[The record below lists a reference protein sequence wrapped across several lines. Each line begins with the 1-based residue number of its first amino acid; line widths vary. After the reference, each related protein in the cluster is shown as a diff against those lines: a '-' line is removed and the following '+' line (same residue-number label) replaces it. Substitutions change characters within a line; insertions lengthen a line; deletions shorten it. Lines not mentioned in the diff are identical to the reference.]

1 MVFKSRVKALL
12 DAEDYAGLT
21 SLSDAHGGK
30 VSNSLIS
37 LAADLDE
44 ERRWRAIR
52 ALGLVTARLYD
63 REPEQARR
71 VVRQLIWNLNEES
84 GGIGWGMAEAF
95 GEILALREELA
106 AEYGSILAC
115 HLIEADRSLDHEDLR
130 RGVIWALGR
139 IRVFPKDLRKEIIPA
154 LIKVLLQ
161 DNPTLRGTAAWA
173 LGEMGDR
180 EALPPLKDLPKS
192 EEMLSIWAD
201 KKLIRISL
209 NEAVEQ
215 AKAKLSGGEV
225 DGMNDWKC
233 SKCGYALKAD
243 APPEKC
249 PACKETCEFVNVTCY
264 IPECGFTGSDD
275 RLKGD
280 S

>member
-1 MVFKSRVKALL
+1 VIFKGRIKALL
-12 DAEDYAGLT
+12 DGEDYAGLME
-21 SLSDAHGGK
+21 LSDAHGGK
-30 VSNSLIS
+30 VGNSLIS

-44 ERRWRAIR
+44 DRRWRAIR
-52 ALGLVTARLYD
+52 ALGLVTARIYD

-84 GGIGWGMAEAF
+84 GGIGWGMPEAF
-95 GEILALREELA
+95 GEILAVREELA
-106 AEYGSILAC
+106 LEYGPLLASY
-115 HLIEADRSLDHEDLR
+115 LLEPERTLDHEELQ

-139 IRVFPKDLRKEIIPA
+139 LKVFPEDTREEVVPA
-154 LIKVLLQ
+154 LIKVLRQ
-161 DNPTLRGTAAWA
+161 DSPTLRATAAWA
-173 LGEMGDR
+173 LGEMGAR
-180 EALPPLKDLPKS
+180 EAFQPLKDLPKM
-192 EEMLSIWAD
+192 EGMLSLWTD
-201 KKLIRISL
+201 NKLIRISL
-209 NEAVEQ
+209 NETVEE
-215 AKAKLSGGEV
+215 AKAKLSGEEV

-249 PACKETCEFVNVTCY
+249 PSCNETCEFVNVTCY

-275 RLKGD
+275 RLKGE

>member
-1 MVFKSRVKALL
+1 MLFKARIKALL
-12 DAEDYAGLT
+12 DTEDYTGLME
-21 SLSDAHGGK
+21 LSDGHGGK

-52 ALGLVTARLYD
+52 ALGLVTARMYD

-115 HLIEADRSLDHEDLR
+115 YLLEPERSLDHEELQ

-139 IRVFPKDLRKEIIPA
+139 LKVFPKNMREEVVPA
-154 LIKVLLQ
+154 LIKVLRQ
-161 DNPTLRGTAAWA
+161 ESPALRATAAWA
-173 LGEMGDR
+173 LGEIGAR
-180 EALPPLKDLPKS
+180 EAFQPLKDLPKS
-192 EEMLSIWAD
+192 EGMLSIFAD
-201 KKLIRISL
+201 QKVISVSL
-209 NEAVEQ
+209 NQVVEE
-215 AKAKLSGGEV
+215 AKAKLSGKEV
-225 DGMNDWKC
+225 DGMNEWKC
-233 SKCGYALKAD
+233 SKCGYILKAD
-243 APPEKC
+243 TPP
-249 PACKETCEFVNVTCY
+249 
-264 IPECGFTGSDD
+264 
-275 RLKGD
+275 GD
-280 S
+280 MSPMQ

>member
-1 MVFKSRVKALL
+1 MVFKDRIKALL
-12 DAEDYAGLT
+12 DAEDYTGLME
-21 SLSDAHGGK
+21 LSDGHGGK

-52 ALGLVTARLYD
+52 ALGLVTARMYG

-115 HLIEADRSLDHEDLR
+115 YLTEPERSLDHEDLQ

-139 IRVFPKDLRKEIIPA
+139 LKVLPKDMREKVVSA
-154 LIKVLLQ
+154 LIQVLKQ
-161 DNPTLRGTAAWA
+161 GNPTLRATAAWT
-173 LGEMGDR
+173 LGEMRAR
-180 EALPPLKDLPKS
+180 EAFQPLKDLPKS
-192 EEMLSIWAD
+192 EGMLSLWANE
-201 KKLIRISL
+201 KLIRVSCHEVVK
-209 NEAVEQ
+209 EAQ
-215 AKAKLSGGEV
+215 TKLSGKEV
-225 DGMNDWKC
+225 EGMNEWKC
-233 SKCGYALKAD
+233 SKCGYILKAD

-249 PACKETCEFVNVTCY
+249 PQCSEKCEFVNVTCY
-264 IPECGFTGSDD
+264 IPECGFSGSDQ
-275 RLKGD
+275 RLK
-280 S
+280 